1 MVRGR
6 VVEIGG
12 LIDREFQTLRST
24 VELGSRI
31 RLQALALSTRCSFAF
46 LSLQCPDSWHRHDH
60 FAAADKE
67 EPSATEAAALTLKK
81 P

>member
-1 MVRGR
+1 MWEWSRGVMVRGR

-31 RLQALALSTRCSFAF
+31 NYDDNGSIT
-46 LSLQCPDSWHRHDH
+46 
-60 FAAADKE
+60 
-67 EPSATEAAALTLKK
+67 
-81 P
+81 

>member
-1 MVRGR
+1 MWEWSRGVMVRGR

-31 RLQALALSTRCSFAF
+31 N
-46 LSLQCPDSWHRHDH
+46 
-60 FAAADKE
+60 
-67 EPSATEAAALTLKK
+67 
-81 P
+81 